1 MPCYLDGGVTN
12 TIPCSYARYRAKYF
26 KNGRAGH
33 GKRLG
38 SKIYELN
45 TFAWQF
51 ASGRPMKE

>member
-12 TIPCSYARYRAKYF
+12 TIPSSYARYRAKYF

-51 ASGRPMKE
+51 GRPMKE